1 MSDGPYS
8 RLADEHL
15 PGDLAQRWTSLLR
28 PCVRLRRADAG
39 GHVAAVLGGSPH
51 LPVGAAWPEWPEHG
65 PLAFIA
71 SVRCAALPRE
81 GLGDEFPRDGTL
93 LFFHFDGQPHADTVV
108 CIDDPETWAGAQV
121 LYVPENTPVLPADTP
136 SALEPYPRVELTA
149 DSEQSAPD
157 LWLPQAR
164 RALLGDTR
172 AWPRHRRDLPAQL
185 TAFVRAFARLRTRV
199 EHQISGHA
207 CPVQGPVEYDVANAT
222 LAERHEWGDPPL
234 DDEAE
239 RWVLLAQF
247 AGDHDADMMWGDEGT
262 LYWLIR
268 ADDLAAR
275 KFDQVRLVIQT

>member
-1 MSDGPYS
+1 M
-8 RLADEHL
+8 
-15 PGDLAQRWTSLLR
+15 
-28 PCVRLRRADAG
+28 
-39 GHVAAVLGGSPH
+39 
-51 LPVGAAWPEWPEHG
+51 
-65 PLAFIA
+65 
-71 SVRCAALPRE
+71 
-81 GLGDEFPRDGTL
+81 
-93 LFFHFDGQPHADTVV
+93 
-108 CIDDPETWAGAQV
+108 

-149 DSEQSAPD
+149 QSEQSAPD

-172 AWPRHRRDLPAQL
+172 AWPRHHRDTPAHL

-247 AGDHDADMMWGDEGT
+247 AGDHDADMMWGDDGM

-268 ADDLAAR
+268 TEDLAAR
-275 KFDQVRLVIQT
+275 RFDQARLVIQT

>member
-1 MSDGPYS
+1 M
-8 RLADEHL
+8 
-15 PGDLAQRWTSLLR
+15 
-28 PCVRLRRADAG
+28 
-39 GHVAAVLGGSPH
+39 
-51 LPVGAAWPEWPEHG
+51 
-65 PLAFIA
+65 
-71 SVRCAALPRE
+71 
-81 GLGDEFPRDGTL
+81 
-93 LFFHFDGQPHADTVV
+93 
-108 CIDDPETWAGAQV
+108 

-164 RALLGDTR
+164 RHCSATR
-172 AWPRHRRDLPAQL
+172 VHGRATAATLPP
-185 TAFVRAFARLRTRV
+185 TSFIRAFARLRTRV

-207 CPVQGPVEYDVANAT
+207 SPVQGPVEYDVANAT

-268 ADDLAAR
+268 AEDLAAR
-275 KFDQVRLVIQT
+275 KFDQARLVIQT